1 MQELYALALIA
12 DITNVDIQPP
22 FELVAQKQRIDIGER
37 VAGLIQNPRL
47 QLIVVTKLALQVD
60 RGTASEHED

>member
-12 DITNVDIQPP
+12 DIANIAIQLP

-37 VAGLIQNPRL
+37 VTGLIQNPRL
-47 QLIVVTKLALQVD
+47 QLIVVKKLALQVD
-60 RGTASEHED
+60 RSTASEHED